1 MTRDEIQ
8 AFFAGRQALW
18 TARNPDGLAD
28 GHAPESTVV
37 SPMFGRL
44 QGRVA
49 IRDSYAAVFK
59 TFPDWDLTIEDLLID
74 DQRVAQSFSVNA
86 THVGDFM
93 GFAGTNRRFE
103 IHGVRLFEMRN
114 GLITHEKRLY
124 DFTGLLIQIGV
135 LRGRPGKS

>member
-18 TARNPDGLAD
+18 TARNPGALAD
-28 GHAPESTVV
+28 GHAQDSTVV

-44 QGRVA
+44 QGRAA
-49 IRDSYAAVFK
+49 IRDAYAALFK
-59 TFPDWDLTIEDLLID
+59 TFPDWDLKIEDLLID
-74 DQRVAQSFSVNA
+74 GHRVAQSFSVTA

-93 GFAGTNRRFE
+93 GFAGTNRRFQ
-103 IHGVRLFEMRN
+103 IQGVRLFEMAD
-114 GLITHEKRLY
+114 GLIKSEKRLY

-135 LRGRPGKS
+135 LRGKPGKS